1 MEITFLYASLLIILA
16 VFMAYKVGT
25 TRLKTNT
32 LLGAGDSSE
41 MLQSVR
47 GHGNLIENAPFFII
61 LIGLLEMQGIADWK
75 LHLLGSSFF
84 FFRIMHAYGMS
95 ISRESTPFRLVG
107 ILGNW
112 FILLSVSIY
121 GIYQYVV

>member
-84 FFRIMHAYGMS
+84 SLEFFMPT
-95 ISRESTPFRLVG
+95 EC
-107 ILGNW
+107 
-112 FILLSVSIY
+112 LSQERALRFVWLAF
-121 GIYQYVV
+121 